1 MYTCERL
8 AGTHASTIGNFKRY
22 VFFADK
28 IFVIRPYRFKFI
40 SVMECIR
47 DEFIFQGLHVTIHT
61 VVNLVFC
68 LVLQLTHLCIYLTR
82 NIGVQVTMRGDL
94 EYPLYN
100 VHWKGVGGGG
110 YCYLL
115 LCIDFRNYLIF
126 NMKKKRRFFFF

>member
-47 DEFIFQGLHVTIHT
+47 DEFIFQGLHVYSYSGELSFLFGF
-61 VVNLVFC
+61 VVNTLMYLFNKEYR
-68 LVLQLTHLCIYLTR
+68 CIGNNER
-82 NIGVQVTMRGDL
+82 
-94 EYPLYN
+94 
-100 VHWKGVGGGG
+100 
-110 YCYLL
+110 
-115 LCIDFRNYLIF
+115 
-126 NMKKKRRFFFF
+126 